1 MKILEHR
8 PPSYDRQIDKVSRG
22 RVRAIKQ
29 AVATE
34 ISPGTHV
41 LEIGCGTGE
50 LAAVLASRGA
60 TVEGFDLSPA
70 MVKMALERI
79 EALNLR
85 DRLSVR
91 HMGVDGMDALPA
103 LNYTAVVS
111 TLVFSELTDGE
122 RRFAL
127 EHAFRVLKPGGR
139 LVIADEVFPRTKGR
153 RILHA
158 LARAPL
164 LVLTYLVSHTSTR
177 PLADLS
183 GEIVAAGFIIEKEV
197 RSQGDALAFLVAR
210 RSDDEGTA

>member
-8 PPSYDRQIDKVSRG
+8 PPSYDRRIDKVSRG

-50 LAAVLASRGA
+50 LAVVLVSRGA

-70 MVKMALERI
+70 MVKMALKRI

-164 LVLTYLVSHTSTR
+164 LALTYLVSHTSTK

-183 GEIVAAGFIIEKEV
+183 GEVAAAGFMIEKEV
-197 RSQGDALAFLVAR
+197 RSQGDALALLVAS